1 MAFNPEK
8 HHRRS
13 IRLKG
18 YDYSMAGAYFVTM
31 CVSNRQRLF
40 GNVIDG
46 KMILNEAGRMVE
58 TIWMQLAIR
67 FEFIELDEFTVMPNH
82 FHGILVLSGRCE
94 SCIRPGSDE
103 SCIRT
108 DSDESCIRTGRCE
121 SCIRP
126 VSDESCIR
134 TDSDESCIRTG
145 RGESCIR
152 PVSDESCIRTDS
164 DESCIR
170 TGRGESCIRPG
181 SDESCIRTDSDE
193 SCIRTGRGESCIRP
207 VSDESCIRTDSDE
220 SCIRTGRGESCIR
233 PVSDESCIRTDSDES
248 CIRTGRGESC
258 IRPVSDESCIRTDSD
273 ESCICTGR
281 GESCI
286 RPSTVSGD
294 HKDRP
299 DGTLPG
305 TVGRVIQAFKS
316 ISTHEYINGVKHK
329 NWTPFPGKLWQRN
342 YYEHII
348 RDDES
353 LKRIRAY
360 IINNPLQWAYDRENS
375 AGALLATPNDD
386 AVPNVDELWHV

>member
-1 MAFNPEK
+1 MAINPEK

-108 DSDESCIRTGRCE
+108 DSDESCIRTGR
-121 SCIRP
+121 
-126 VSDESCIR
+126 
-134 TDSDESCIRTG
+134 
-145 RGESCIR
+145 GESCIR

-170 TGRGESCIRPG
+170 
-181 SDESCIRTDSDE
+181 
-193 SCIRTGRGESCIRP
+193 
-207 VSDESCIRTDSDE
+207 
-220 SCIRTGRGESCIR
+220 
-233 PVSDESCIRTDSDES
+233 
-248 CIRTGRGESC
+248 
-258 IRPVSDESCIRTDSD
+258 
-273 ESCICTGR
+273 TGR

>member
-82 FHGILVLSGRCE
+82 FHGILVLSGR
-94 SCIRPGSDE
+94 
-103 SCIRT
+103 
-108 DSDESCIRTGRCE
+108 
-121 SCIRP
+121 
-126 VSDESCIR
+126 
-134 TDSDESCIRTG
+134 
-145 RGESCIR
+145 GESCIR

-170 TGRGESCIRPG
+170 
-181 SDESCIRTDSDE
+181 
-193 SCIRTGRGESCIRP
+193 
-207 VSDESCIRTDSDE
+207 
-220 SCIRTGRGESCIR
+220 
-233 PVSDESCIRTDSDES
+233 
-248 CIRTGRGESC
+248 
-258 IRPVSDESCIRTDSD
+258 
-273 ESCICTGR
+273 TGR

>member
-94 SCIRPGSDE
+94 SCIRPG
-103 SCIRT
+103 
-108 DSDESCIRTGRCE
+108 
-121 SCIRP
+121 
-126 VSDESCIR
+126 
-134 TDSDESCIRTG
+134 
-145 RGESCIR
+145 
-152 PVSDESCIRTDS
+152 
-164 DESCIR
+164 
-170 TGRGESCIRPG
+170 
-181 SDESCIRTDSDE
+181 
-193 SCIRTGRGESCIRP
+193 
-207 VSDESCIRTDSDE
+207 
-220 SCIRTGRGESCIR
+220 
-233 PVSDESCIRTDSDES
+233 
-248 CIRTGRGESC
+248 
-258 IRPVSDESCIRTDSD
+258 SDESCIRTDSD

>member
-82 FHGILVLSGRCE
+82 FHGILVLSGR
-94 SCIRPGSDE
+94 
-103 SCIRT
+103 
-108 DSDESCIRTGRCE
+108 
-121 SCIRP
+121 
-126 VSDESCIR
+126 
-134 TDSDESCIRTG
+134 
-145 RGESCIR
+145 GESCIR

-170 TGRGESCIRPG
+170 TGRC
-181 SDESCIRTDSDE
+181 
-193 SCIRTGRGESCIRP
+193 
-207 VSDESCIRTDSDE
+207 
-220 SCIRTGRGESCIR
+220 
-233 PVSDESCIRTDSDES
+233 
-248 CIRTGRGESC
+248 
-258 IRPVSDESCIRTDSD
+258 
-273 ESCICTGR
+273 
-281 GESCI
+281 ESCI

>member
-1 MAFNPEK
+1 MAINPEK

-94 SCIRPGSDE
+94 SCIRPG
-103 SCIRT
+103 
-108 DSDESCIRTGRCE
+108 
-121 SCIRP
+121 
-126 VSDESCIR
+126 
-134 TDSDESCIRTG
+134 
-145 RGESCIR
+145 
-152 PVSDESCIRTDS
+152 
-164 DESCIR
+164 
-170 TGRGESCIRPG
+170 
-181 SDESCIRTDSDE
+181 
-193 SCIRTGRGESCIRP
+193 
-207 VSDESCIRTDSDE
+207 
-220 SCIRTGRGESCIR
+220 
-233 PVSDESCIRTDSDES
+233 
-248 CIRTGRGESC
+248 
-258 IRPVSDESCIRTDSD
+258 SDESCIRTDSD

>member
-82 FHGILVLSGRCE
+82 FHGILVLSGR
-94 SCIRPGSDE
+94 
-103 SCIRT
+103 
-108 DSDESCIRTGRCE
+108 
-121 SCIRP
+121 
-126 VSDESCIR
+126 
-134 TDSDESCIRTG
+134 
-145 RGESCIR
+145 GESCIR

-170 TGRGESCIRPG
+170 
-181 SDESCIRTDSDE
+181 
-193 SCIRTGRGESCIRP
+193 
-207 VSDESCIRTDSDE
+207 
-220 SCIRTGRGESCIR
+220 
-233 PVSDESCIRTDSDES
+233 
-248 CIRTGRGESC
+248 
-258 IRPVSDESCIRTDSD
+258 
-273 ESCICTGR
+273 TGR

-386 AVPNVDELWHV
+386 AVANVDELWHV

>member
-1 MAFNPEK
+1 MAINPEK

-82 FHGILVLSGRCE
+82 FHGILVLS
-94 SCIRPGSDE
+94 
-103 SCIRT
+103 
-108 DSDESCIRTGRCE
+108 
-121 SCIRP
+121 
-126 VSDESCIR
+126 
-134 TDSDESCIRTG
+134 
-145 RGESCIR
+145 
-152 PVSDESCIRTDS
+152 
-164 DESCIR
+164 
-170 TGRGESCIRPG
+170 
-181 SDESCIRTDSDE
+181 
-193 SCIRTGRGESCIRP
+193 
-207 VSDESCIRTDSDE
+207 
-220 SCIRTGRGESCIR
+220 
-233 PVSDESCIRTDSDES
+233 
-248 CIRTGRGESC
+248 GRGESC

>member
-82 FHGILVLSGRCE
+82 FHGILVLS
-94 SCIRPGSDE
+94 
-103 SCIRT
+103 
-108 DSDESCIRTGRCE
+108 
-121 SCIRP
+121 
-126 VSDESCIR
+126 
-134 TDSDESCIRTG
+134 
-145 RGESCIR
+145 
-152 PVSDESCIRTDS
+152 
-164 DESCIR
+164 
-170 TGRGESCIRPG
+170 
-181 SDESCIRTDSDE
+181 
-193 SCIRTGRGESCIRP
+193 
-207 VSDESCIRTDSDE
+207 
-220 SCIRTGRGESCIR
+220 
-233 PVSDESCIRTDSDES
+233 
-248 CIRTGRGESC
+248 GRGESC

-386 AVPNVDELWHV
+386 AVANVDELWHV

>member
-82 FHGILVLSGRCE
+82 FHGILVLSGR
-94 SCIRPGSDE
+94 
-103 SCIRT
+103 
-108 DSDESCIRTGRCE
+108 
-121 SCIRP
+121 
-126 VSDESCIR
+126 
-134 TDSDESCIRTG
+134 
-145 RGESCIR
+145 GESCIR

-170 TGRGESCIRPG
+170 TGRCESCIRPG
-181 SDESCIRTDSDE
+181 
-193 SCIRTGRGESCIRP
+193 
-207 VSDESCIRTDSDE
+207 SDESCIRTDSDE

-386 AVPNVDELWHV
+386 AVANVDELWHV